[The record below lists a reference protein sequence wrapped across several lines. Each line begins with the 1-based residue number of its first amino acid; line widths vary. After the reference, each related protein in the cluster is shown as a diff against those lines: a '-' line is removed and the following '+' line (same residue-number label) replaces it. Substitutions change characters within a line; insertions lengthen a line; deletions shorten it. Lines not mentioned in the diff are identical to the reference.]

1 MKSHASIN
9 RIYRL
14 VWNAALGLWVAVAE
28 TAKGRSRGG
37 SARSGVEVASAGPR
51 GGLVFV
57 LHERCRAAVVMLLAM
72 SVFNLQVHAADA
84 LNSTVVVGSGNVST
98 SGATTTIN
106 QASQRLAIDW
116 THLSTAANEALVFN
130 QPNAQAIALNRITGS
145 SPSEFLGSLTAN
157 GQVFILNPN
166 GVLFGAG
173 SQVNVG
179 GLVASTLSM
188 SNADFMAG
196 STTFGTDPGQAGTG
210 SSAGKVTNKG
220 TLTAANG
227 GYVALLAPEVRN
239 EGVIRAMLGT
249 ALLAAGNKITLNL
262 DNGNLLGYSI
272 DQGAI
277 NALAE
282 NKLLIQ
288 ANGGQVL
295 LSAKAMDQLTTAT
308 VNNTGVIEAKTL
320 QNKAGRILLMGDME
334 TGTVN
339 VGGTLDAS
347 APDGGNGGFVETSA
361 AHVKVADSAR
371 VTTLASAGNTGK
383 WLIDP
388 NDFTI
393 SAGGDMTAAA
403 VAAALTGGNF
413 EIQTA
418 TMGTAGGN
426 GDIHVNQA
434 INRTDNNT
442 FTLTAERD
450 ININTGANITKTN
463 AGAAGMTMTAG
474 RNILLNGN
482 IGVGG
487 PSTTLSVTANA
498 VGDITGVGTLN
509 LNGGALDMTAGGSIG
524 GTDGLG
530 QIFAGSLKL
539 KATTG
544 EVVMNSGVDWQGSSF
559 DLYAGTNIRGN
570 AGAVNATMSAPGGS
584 FTASA
589 GNTGNGRIRI
599 NSFSNAI
606 GTLNLTALGTGG
618 GGQVDF
624 LSASAI
630 ANASITAAQDVN
642 VSATGSLNLNALTLT
657 GANQNVSLAAGGG
670 TLTTLGALNT
680 GAGNLTLS
688 GGSISLGGDLGAK
701 DLSLTAT
708 SGLNINRNLTAT
720 GNLALTASNAAIQ
733 QTAGVLV
740 AGGTTTVNAGAG
752 SVNLSGLNNFNGAVS
767 VSNLGVNNVAINNAG
782 GALTLGTVSVGSGT
796 LSLSGNNIA
805 QTGAIT
811 QAAGAGAVTINGGA
825 SAIDLSNAGN
835 NFTGAVGLN
844 NSGNNAVTI
853 RNVNDLV
860 LGPSTV
866 GGSLTATSSTGS
878 ISQAGALNVTG
889 ASTFTL
895 NGTSKDVLLGTS
907 ANTFGGGVTV
917 NGSGSVRDM
926 AFRYG
931 SGFAFPTTPT
941 YSGILTLI
949 RDVGAINLGTQ
960 TFSGGLALTA
970 GGGINLFGGTLQ
982 TGGAQTFNSAVTVAG
997 TVSLVST
1004 AGGITFANTVD
1015 GANAL
1020 STTSAGPTNFNASV
1034 GATTALTSLSV
1045 NSGGAINVQTGA
1057 TLRTGD
1063 LMLTAAG
1070 GIGNGTGGAA
1080 AIDAARLSAIN
1091 SGSGHI
1097 ALSHAGTGTLVVTDL
1112 GQGDGIQ
1119 NSASG
1124 ANVSLAAANG
1134 SIQVLGSTV
1143 SAAGGNV
1150 VLSAAGAS
1158 ATHSVEIVNNGA
1170 TQSNVTT
1177 TGTGNITIN
1186 GNLTSGGASATGG
1199 SAGGVVVTNSNI
1211 TAGNGVI
1218 TISGDAGWPSGLPQ
1232 VSRGV
1237 RLDSGAKVTGAGNI
1251 SITGRVGSSSLATSK
1266 GLQLAGGAEVS
1277 STGGDVALTGTLTNH
1292 SILDGTG
1299 LHVSGK
1305 VQSGASKKITLT
1317 GSATV
1322 GGSAGKGVLIDG
1334 AAELLAGT
1342 GGLTI
1347 VGTTSSATTATSV
1360 VGTSITVS
1368 IGGVSPI
1375 VSSTGAMDIT
1385 GTLDGGSIVGG
1396 SGLVMEGGTINSNGA
1411 NIVLRGSG
1419 VPAPAPVASRDVN
1432 LSGTTVTS
1440 GGGEIQII
1448 GNRVQIDSTVN
1459 AGAGRVVIA
1468 PFSTNRE
1475 ITLSSPV
1482 GGIEAVTLNLSTTE
1496 INNITAGVLQ
1506 IGTLTSTGGIEI
1518 GGAITAAPG
1527 PLPVI
1532 SLLNASTISQTGAIS
1547 VGKLNAVGSSVTLTN
1562 AGNQIDEISGRST
1575 TGAFAATSS
1584 KAAPLTVGT
1593 VDGYTGINSGSNAT
1607 TLTNLNGAIAQTQAI
1622 VASSFTGSGVG
1633 GVNLNL
1639 AANQI
1644 GAFTATNSGAGDIVL
1659 RNGINTTLTSL
1670 TNTGTGRIDVDNIGT
1685 VTLASSGITSS
1696 GTATGTTAGTAAVR
1710 VKGSQGIVASGAAP
1724 HISNSAGGSVYLDGG
1739 AGSVGTSPAGAVGI
1753 SAASVTAVA
1762 AGGAS
1767 QVNLSLANGGTLENI
1782 FAAGSVN
1789 VTATT
1794 GNLAVKTVSSSSVSL
1809 SAAAGAITDAN
1820 GAANNISG
1828 TSLTASSQ
1836 NGIALGTNVSGA
1848 QALSTTGAAG
1858 DITIT
1863 AANAIDTSNFS
1874 VSTNAGSAQTVS
1886 LASNAGITVGGAFGN
1901 SQDKLKLITTGGNI
1915 AVNGALT
1922 ASELTLNTAG
1932 TSTQSAAI
1940 TATGLELLGT
1950 GSHTLNNA
1958 GNAVTTLAGNT
1969 GNVSYSQAGALAIG
1983 TVNTAGLTASGKVL
1997 VRATG
2002 AAGDITL
2009 NNAVTSG
2016 SAANDSLVLAAGRN
2030 FINNA
2035 GATPLNP
2042 GAGRF
2047 LVYSTDPTAN
2057 TMGGLASTGNA
2068 FSRTYAANAPT
2079 DASMTSLSGNRM
2091 VYSVTPVLTITGD
2104 NQAKVYGAADPGLT
2118 YTLNSGLVAGDTA
2131 ATALAGLLAAPT
2143 GSAASAGT
2151 HAITQ
2156 GTLASAL
2163 GYGIA
2168 YTNGTLTVGKA
2179 TVSVTGMAANNKTYD
2194 GSATATLGN
2203 VGTLTGLAYG
2213 ELLTLNSTGASFSD
2227 ANAANGK
2234 TVTATYGL
2242 ANGAGGLASNYQL
2255 AAAPVTATAD
2265 INKANLSITANNDNR
2280 TVGAAAYTGGNGVS
2294 FSGFV
2299 GGETAVVLGGALTYG
2314 GSSQGAS
2321 AMGSYAITPGGYSAG
2336 NYALA
2341 YVDGVLTINP
2351 VAAPAP
2357 VPVVPG
2363 GSPASDAYL
2372 SALRNIASLG
2382 ASGDGGGAQG
2392 GGADPSDALKAA
2404 AAEAGNT
2411 NEE

>member
-37 SARSGVEVASAGPR
+37 SGRGGVAVISAGLR
-51 GGLVFV
+51 EGAGLGFV
-57 LHERCRAAVVMLLAM
+57 LHKRCRAAVVMLLAM

-106 QASQRLAIDW
+106 QTSQRLAIDW
-116 THLSTAANEALVFN
+116 TQLSTAANEALVFN

-196 STTFGTDPGQAGTG
+196 STTFGTDPGHAGTG
-210 SSAGKVTNKG
+210 SSAGKVVNKG
-220 TLTAANG
+220 TLTAAPG

-239 EGVIRAMLGT
+239 EGVITASLGT

-308 VNNTGVIEAKTL
+308 VNNTGIIEAKTIA
-320 QNKAGRILLMGDME
+320 NKAGRILLMGDME

-347 APDGGNGGFVETSA
+347 APDGGNGGFIETSA
-361 AHVKVADSAR
+361 ANVNVAAGTR
-371 VTTLASAGNTGK
+371 VTTKATNGQSGT

-388 NDFTI
+388 VDFTI
-393 SAGGDMTAAA
+393 DAGGAAQTTSGMGA
-403 VAAALTGGNF
+403 DTLSAALDLGNVS
-413 EIQTA
+413 IA
-418 TMGTAGGN
+418 TDASTGGN
-426 GDIHVNQA
+426 GDINVNSA
-434 INRTDNNT
+434 VSWSANPSTL
-442 FTLTAERD
+442 TLTAHRD
-450 ININTGANITKTN
+450 INFNANVTYSGT
-463 AGAAGMTMTAG
+463 GAAGLTAQAT
-474 RNILLNGN
+474 RNI
-482 IGVGG
+482 
-487 PSTTLSVTANA
+487 A
-498 VGDITGVGTLN
+498 VGTGV
-509 LNGGALDMTAGGSIG
+509 AVAS
-524 GTDGLG
+524 
-530 QIFAGSLKL
+530 
-539 KATTG
+539 TG
-544 EVVMNSGVDWQGSSF
+544 
-559 DLYAGTNIRGN
+559 
-570 AGAVNATMSAPGGS
+570 
-584 FTASA
+584 
-589 GNTGNGRIRI
+589 
-599 NSFSNAI
+599 
-606 GTLNLTALGTGG
+606 
-618 GGQVDF
+618 
-624 LSASAI
+624 
-630 ANASITAAQDVN
+630 
-642 VSATGSLNLNALTLT
+642 TGSLA
-657 GANQNVSLAAGGG
+657 VV
-670 TLTTLGALNT
+670 
-680 GAGNLTLS
+680 
-688 GGSISLGGDLGAK
+688 LGG
-701 DLSLTAT
+701 
-708 SGLNINRNLTAT
+708 
-720 GNLALTASNAAIQ
+720 
-733 QTAGVLV
+733 
-740 AGGTTTVNAGAG
+740 
-752 SVNLSGLNNFNGAVS
+752 
-767 VSNLGVNNVAINNAG
+767 
-782 GALTLGTVSVGSGT
+782 
-796 LSLSGNNIA
+796 
-805 QTGAIT
+805 
-811 QAAGAGAVTINGGA
+811 
-825 SAIDLSNAGN
+825 
-835 NFTGAVGLN
+835 
-844 NSGNNAVTI
+844 
-853 RNVNDLV
+853 
-860 LGPSTV
+860 PTV
-866 GGSLTATSSTGS
+866 G
-878 ISQAGALNVTG
+878 
-889 ASTFTL
+889 
-895 NGTSKDVLLGTS
+895 
-907 ANTFGGGVTV
+907 
-917 NGSGSVRDM
+917 
-926 AFRYG
+926 
-931 SGFAFPTTPT
+931 
-941 YSGILTLI
+941 
-949 RDVGAINLGTQ
+949 
-960 TFSGGLALTA
+960 
-970 GGGINLFGGTLQ
+970 
-982 TGGAQTFNSAVTVAG
+982 
-997 TVSLVST
+997 
-1004 AGGITFANTVD
+1004 
-1015 GANAL
+1015 
-1020 STTSAGPTNFNASV
+1020 
-1034 GATTALTSLSV
+1034 
-1045 NSGGAINVQTGA
+1045 
-1057 TLRTGD
+1057 
-1063 LMLTAAG
+1063 
-1070 GIGNGTGGAA
+1070 
-1080 AIDAARLSAIN
+1080 
-1091 SGSGHI
+1091 
-1097 ALSHAGTGTLVVTDL
+1097 
-1112 GQGDGIQ
+1112 
-1119 NSASG
+1119 
-1124 ANVSLAAANG
+1124 
-1134 SIQVLGSTV
+1134 
-1143 SAAGGNV
+1143 SAAGGAISLASGSSVASNGGDITFKGNSIA
-1150 VLSAAGAS
+1150 LSGADVTANGGS
-1158 ATHSVEIVNNGA
+1158 IAMTASGVNDTHSVEIANSGA

-1177 TGTGNITIN
+1177 TGAGNITIS
-1186 GNLTSGGASATGG
+1186 GNLTSGGTSATGG

-1211 TAGNGVI
+1211 TAGNGTI
-1218 TISGDAGWPSGLPQ
+1218 TVTGDAGWPSGLAQ

-1237 RLDSGAKVTGAGNI
+1237 RLDSGAKITGAGNI
-1251 SITGRVGSSSLATSK
+1251 NITGRVGRSSSATSK
-1266 GLQLAGGAEVS
+1266 GLHLAGGAEVS
-1277 STGGDVALTGTLTNH
+1277 STGGDISLTGTLNNP

-1322 GGSAGKGVLIDG
+1322 GGASGTGVLIDG
-1334 AAELLAGT
+1334 AAQLLAGT

-1347 VGTTSSATTATSV
+1347 VGSVSSSTTATNV
-1360 VGTSITVS
+1360 IGTHITTS
-1368 IGGVSPI
+1368 GPTGPTI
-1375 VSSTGAMDIT
+1375 SSTGAIDIT
-1385 GTLDGGSIVGG
+1385 GTMSASSA
-1396 SGLVMEGGTINSNGA
+1396 SGNSALRMEAGTINSNGA

-1419 VPAPAPVASRDVN
+1419 VPAPAPAAARDVR
-1432 LSGTTVTS
+1432 LEGTAVTS

-1448 GNRVQIDSTVN
+1448 GNRVEIASAVN

-1468 PFSTNRE
+1468 PFNTNRQ
-1475 ITLSSPV
+1475 ITLASSA
-1482 GGIEAVTLNLSTTE
+1482 GGIEAMALNLSDFE
-1496 INNITAGVLQ
+1496 LNRITAGVLQ

-1518 GGAITAAPG
+1518 AGPITAAPG

-1547 VGKLNAVGSSVTLTN
+1547 VGKLNAVGSSVILTN

-1575 TGAFAATSS
+1575 TGAFAVTSS

-1593 VDGYTGINSGSNAT
+1593 VDGYAGTNSGGNAT
-1607 TLTNLNGAIAQTQAI
+1607 TLTNMNGAIAQTQAI
-1622 VASSFTGSGVG
+1622 VASSFTGSSNG
-1633 GVNLNL
+1633 GTTLGL
-1639 AANQI
+1639 AGNQI
-1644 GAFTATNSGAGDIVL
+1644 GAFNLTNSGSGNIVVA
-1659 RNGINTTLTSL
+1659 NGIATTLTSV
-1670 TNTGTGRIDVDNIGT
+1670 TNTGGGRIDVDNTGGVT
-1685 VTLASSGITSS
+1685 VASVSS
-1696 GTATGTTAGTAAVR
+1696 DGAATGTTSGTAAIS
-1710 VKGSQGIVASGAAP
+1710 VKSSQGISASGGGT
-1724 HISNSAGGSVYLDGG
+1724 HIATGAGSLYLEG
-1739 AGSVGTSPAGAVGI
+1739 AGSVGASSGTPLRTSATRVSAQATGAGA
-1753 SAASVTAVA
+1753 
-1762 AGGAS
+1762 
-1767 QVNLSLANGGTLENI
+1767 QVNLVLTNGGTLENI
-1782 FAAGSVN
+1782 AANSTASVSATAGS
-1789 VTATT
+1789 
-1794 GNLAVKTVSSSSVSL
+1794 LAVKTVSG
-1809 SAAAGAITDAN
+1809 SAVTLAANAGAITDAN
-1820 GAANNISG
+1820 GAANNVTA

-1848 QALSTTGAAG
+1848 QTLSTTGAAG

-1886 LASNAGITVGGAFGN
+1886 LTSNAGITVGSAFGN
-1901 SQDKLKLITTGGNI
+1901 TQDKLKLIATGGNI

-1922 ASELTLNTAG
+1922 ASELTLSTAG

-1940 TATGLELLGT
+1940 TATGLELLGS

-1969 GNVSYSQAGALAIG
+1969 GNVDYSQAGALTIG

-2016 SAANDSLVLAAGRN
+2016 SAASDSLVLAAGRN

-2057 TMGGLASTGNA
+2057 TMGGITSTGNA

-2091 VYSVTPVLTITGD
+2091 VYSVTPLLTITGN

-2131 ATALAGLLAAPT
+2131 ATALAGVLAAPT

-2168 YTNGTLTVGKA
+2168 YTNGTLTVDKA

-2194 GSATATLGN
+2194 GGVAATLSNTGAL
-2203 VGTLTGLAYG
+2203 VGLVYG
-2213 ELLTLNSTGASFSD
+2213 EALTLNSTGASFID
-2227 ANAANGK
+2227 ANVGTGK
-2234 TVTATYGL
+2234 AVTATYNL
-2242 ANGAGGLASNYQL
+2242 ANGVGGLASNYQL
-2255 AAAPVTATAD
+2255 AAAPVTGTAD
-2265 INKANLSITANNDNR
+2265 INKANLTVTANNDNR
-2280 TVGAAAYTGGNGVS
+2280 TVGAAAYAGGNGVS
-2294 FSGFV
+2294 YSGFV
-2299 GGETAVVLGGALTYG
+2299 AGETAAVLGGALSYG
-2314 GSSQGAS
+2314 GSSQGAT
-2321 AMGSYAITPGGYSAG
+2321 AVGNYAITASGYTAA

-2341 YVDGVLTINP
+2341 YVDGVLSINP
-2351 VAAPAP
+2351 VATPVP

-2363 GSPASDAYL
+2363 GNPASDAYL

-2382 ASGDGGGAQG
+2382 ASGGGAQG

>member
-37 SARSGVEVASAGPR
+37 SGRSGVEVASVGPR
-51 GGLVFV
+51 EGFVFV
-57 LHERCRAAVVMLLAM
+57 LHARCRAAVVMLLAM

-84 LNSTVVVGSGNVST
+84 LNSTVVVGSGSVST
-98 SGATTTIN
+98 SGATTTIK

-130 QPNAQAIALNRITGS
+130 QPNAQAIALNRITGA

-220 TLTAANG
+220 SLTAATG

-239 EGVIRAMLGT
+239 EGVITASLGT
-249 ALLAAGNKITLNL
+249 ALLAAGNKVTLNL
-262 DNGNLLGYSI
+262 DNGSLLGYSI

-282 NKLLIQ
+282 NKHLIQ

-295 LSAKAMDQLTTAT
+295 LSAKAMDNLTAAT
-308 VNNTGVIEAKTL
+308 VNNTGVIEAKTIA
-320 QNKAGRILLMGDME
+320 NKAGRILLMGDME
-334 TGTVN
+334 HGTVN

-347 APDGGNGGFVETSA
+347 APDGGNGGFIETSA
-361 AHVKVADSAR
+361 ANVNVAAGTR
-371 VTTLASAGNTGK
+371 VTTKAADGQSGT

-388 NDFTI
+388 VDFTI
-393 SAGGDMTAAA
+393 AAGNAAQTTSGMGA
-403 VAAALTGGNF
+403 ATLSAALNAGNVS
-413 EIQTA
+413 IATDGSTA
-418 TMGTAGGN
+418 GN
-426 GDIHVNQA
+426 GDINVNSA
-434 INRTDNNT
+434 VSWASPSTL
-442 FTLTAERD
+442 TLTAHRD
-450 ININTGANITKTN
+450 INFNANV
-463 AGAAGMTMTAG
+463 AYSGGAAGGLTAQAT
-474 RNILLNGN
+474 RN
-482 IGVGG
+482 
-487 PSTTLSVTANA
+487 
-498 VGDITGVGTLN
+498 ITGVGTLN
-509 LNGGALDMTAGGSIG
+509 LGIGGGTLDMTADGSIG

-544 EVVMNSGVDWQGSSF
+544 EVIMNSGVDWQASSF
-559 DLYAGTNIRGN
+559 DLYAGTDIRGN
-570 AGAVNATMSAPGGS
+570 AGAVNATMTAPGGS

-630 ANASITAAQDVN
+630 GNASITAARDVN

-657 GANQNVSLAAGGG
+657 GANQNVNLAAGGG

-688 GGSISLGGDLGAK
+688 GGSMSLGGALSAK

-708 SGLNINRNLTAT
+708 SGLNINRDLTAT
-720 GNLALTASNAAIQ
+720 GNLTLAASNAAIQ

-796 LSLSGNNIA
+796 LSLTGNNIT

-844 NSGNNAVTI
+844 NSGVNAVTI

-907 ANTFGGGVTV
+907 ANTFVGGVTV
-917 NGSGSVRDM
+917 NGTGSVRDM

-931 SGFAFPTTPT
+931 SGFAFPTTPS
-941 YSGILTLI
+941 YSGTLTLVN
-949 RDVGAINLGTQ
+949 DGGAINLGTQ

-970 GGGINLFGGTLQ
+970 AGGINLFGGTLQ
-982 TGGAQTFNSAVTVAG
+982 TGGAQTFNSAVTVGG
-997 TVSLVST
+997 TVNLVST
-1004 AGGITFANTVD
+1004 GGGITFANTVN

-1045 NSGGAINVQTGA
+1045 TSGGAINVQTGA

-1063 LMLTAAG
+1063 LMMTAAG
-1070 GIGNGTGGAA
+1070 GIGNGIGGAA

-1091 SGSGHI
+1091 SVGGHI
-1097 ALSHAGTGTLVVTDL
+1097 ALSHTGTGTLVVTDL

-1119 NSASG
+1119 NSVVG
-1124 ANVSLAAANG
+1124 GNVSLAATNG
-1134 SIQVLGSTV
+1134 SIQVLGSKV

-1150 VLSAAGAS
+1150 VLGAAGAS
-1158 ATHSVEIVNNGA
+1158 TTHSVEIVNNGA

-1211 TAGNGVI
+1211 TAGNGTI
-1218 TISGDAGWPSGLPQ
+1218 TISGDAGVPSGLPQ

-1237 RLDSGAKVTGAGNI
+1237 RLDSGTKVTGAGNI
-1251 SITGRVGSSSLATSK
+1251 SITGQVGSSASINSE

-1277 STGGDVALTGTLTNH
+1277 STGGDVALTGSLNNPSTLA
-1292 SILDGTG
+1292 GTG

-1322 GGSAGKGVLIDG
+1322 GGSSGTGVVIDG

-1347 VGTTSSATTATSV
+1347 LGSVSSSTTATNV
-1360 VGTSITVS
+1360 IGTSIVTS
-1368 IGGVSPI
+1368 SPAASPI
-1375 VSSTGAMDIT
+1375 ISSTGAIDIT
-1385 GTLDGGSIVGG
+1385 GTMSAGSA
-1396 SGLVMEGGTINSNGA
+1396 SGNGALRMEGGTINSNGA

-1419 VPAPAPVASRDVN
+1419 VPAPAPVAARDVY
-1432 LSGTTVTS
+1432 LGGTTVAS
-1440 GGGEIQII
+1440 SGGEIQII
-1448 GNRVQIDSTVN
+1448 GDRVEILSTVN

-1468 PFSTNRE
+1468 PFTPNRE
-1475 ITLSSPV
+1475 IKLASSV
-1482 GGIEAVTLNLSTTE
+1482 GGIEAVALNLSTSE
-1496 INNITAGVLQ
+1496 INLITAGVLQ
-1506 IGTLTSTGGIEI
+1506 IGTLTGTGGIEI

-1532 SLLNASTISQTGAIS
+1532 SLLNAGSITQTGALS
-1547 VGKLNAVGSSVTLTN
+1547 VGKLRAAGSSVTLTN

-1575 TGAFAATSS
+1575 TGAFAVISS
-1584 KAAPLTVGT
+1584 KSAPLTVGT
-1593 VDGYTGINSGSNAT
+1593 VDGYAGINSGSNAT
-1607 TLTNLNGAIAQTQAI
+1607 TLNNLNGAIAQTQAI

-1633 GVNLNL
+1633 GINLNL

-1696 GTATGTTAGTAAVR
+1696 GTATGTAAGTAAVR
-1710 VKGSQGIVASGAAP
+1710 IKGSQGIVASGASP

-1739 AGSVGTSPAGAVGI
+1739 AGSVGTNPAGSVGI

-1794 GNLAVKTVSSSSVSL
+1794 GSLAVKTVSSSSVSL

-1836 NGIALGTNVSGA
+1836 NGITLGTNVSGA
-1848 QALSTTGAAG
+1848 QTLSTTGAAG

-1863 AANAIDTSNFS
+1863 AANAIDTGNFS

-1886 LASNAGITVGGAFGN
+1886 LASNAGITVGSAFGN

-1969 GNVSYSQAGALAIG
+1969 GNVDYSQAGALAVG
-1983 TVNTAGLTASGKVL
+1983 TVNTAGLTTSGKVL

-2009 NNAVTSG
+2009 NNTVTSG

-2131 ATALAGLLAAPT
+2131 ATALAGVLAAPT

-2213 ELLTLNSTGASFSD
+2213 ELLTLNSTGANFSD

-2234 TVTATYGL
+2234 TVTATT
-2242 ANGAGGLASNYQL
+2242 SW
-2255 AAAPVTATAD
+2255 
-2265 INKANLSITANNDNR
+2265 
-2280 TVGAAAYTGGNGVS
+2280 
-2294 FSGFV
+2294 
-2299 GGETAVVLGGALTYG
+2299 
-2314 GSSQGAS
+2314 
-2321 AMGSYAITPGGYSAG
+2321 
-2336 NYALA
+2336 
-2341 YVDGVLTINP
+2341 
-2351 VAAPAP
+2351 
-2357 VPVVPG
+2357 
-2363 GSPASDAYL
+2363 
-2372 SALRNIASLG
+2372 LRL
-2382 ASGDGGGAQG
+2382 
-2392 GGADPSDALKAA
+2392 PSRRRP
-2404 AAEAGNT
+2404 T
-2411 NEE
+2411 STRPT

>member
-37 SARSGVEVASAGPR
+37 SGRSGVEVTSVAHR
-51 GGLVFV
+51 EGLVFV
-57 LHERCRAAVVMLLAM
+57 LHARCRAAVVMLLAL

-84 LNSTVVVGSGNVST
+84 QNSTVVVGSGNVST

-116 THLSTAANEALVFN
+116 THLSTAANEALVFH

-196 STTFGTDPGQAGTG
+196 STTFGADPTHTGTG
-210 SSAGKVTNKG
+210 SSAGKVVNKG
-220 TLTAANG
+220 TLTAATG

-239 EGVIRAMLGT
+239 EGVIRALLGT

-288 ANGGQVL
+288 ADGGQVL

-308 VNNTGVIEAKTL
+308 VNNTGVIEAKTI

-347 APDGGNGGFVETSA
+347 APDGGNGGFIETSA
-361 AHVKVADSAR
+361 ANVNVAAGTR
-371 VTTLASAGNTGK
+371 VTTKATDGQSGT

-388 NDFTI
+388 VDFTI
-393 SAGGDMTAAA
+393 AAGNAAQTISGMGA
-403 VAAALTGGNF
+403 GTLSAALDLGNVS
-413 EIQTA
+413 IA
-418 TMGTAGGN
+418 TDGSTGGN
-426 GDIHVNQA
+426 GDINVNSTVSWA
-434 INRTDNNT
+434 SPSTL
-442 FTLTAERD
+442 TLTAHRD
-450 ININTGANITKTN
+450 INFNANV
-463 AGAAGMTMTAG
+463 AYSGGAAGGLTAQAT
-474 RNILLNGN
+474 RN
-482 IGVGG
+482 
-487 PSTTLSVTANA
+487 
-498 VGDITGVGTLN
+498 ITGVGTLN
-509 LNGGALDMTAGGSIG
+509 LGIGGGTLDMTAGTDISIA
-524 GTDGLG
+524 
-530 QIFAGSLKL
+530 QVFAGSVKL
-539 KATTG
+539 KATNG
-544 EVVMNSGVDWQGSSF
+544 ELVVDSGTDWQGSSF
-559 DLYAGTNIRGN
+559 DLFAGTNIRGS
-570 AGAVNATMSAPGGS
+570 AGAVNATVSGGGNV
-584 FTASA
+584 TASSGNA
-589 GNTGNGRIRI
+589 GNGKIRL
-599 NSFSNAI
+599 NTYGAI
-606 GTLNLTALGTGG
+606 STLNLTALGTGG

-624 LSASAI
+624 ASNSAV

-642 VSATGSLNLNALTLT
+642 ASATGSLNLNALTLT
-657 GANQNVSLAAGGG
+657 GANQNVSLAASGG

-701 DLSLTAT
+701 DLSLSAT

-720 GNLALTASNAAIQ
+720 RNLTLVANTGVQ
-733 QTAGVLV
+733 QTAGVLTV
-740 AGGTTTVNAGAG
+740 NGTTTVNAGVGQVSLTGA
-752 SVNLSGLNNFNGAVS
+752 NNFTGAVS
-767 VSNLGVNNVAINNAG
+767 VTNSGANNVAINNAS
-782 GALTLGTVSVGSGT
+782 GALTLGTLSVGSGT
-796 LSLSGNNIA
+796 LSLTGNNIT

-825 SAIDLSNAGN
+825 SAIDLSNVSN

-853 RNVNDLV
+853 RDTNDLV

-866 GGSLTATSSTGS
+866 GGSLTATSGTGS
-878 ISQAGALNVTG
+878 ISQAGALNVAG

-917 NGSGSVRDM
+917 NGSGSVKDM
-926 AFRYG
+926 AFRYAT
-931 SGFAFPTTPT
+931 GFAFPTAPS
-941 YSGILTLI
+941 YSGTLTMI

-970 GGGINLFGGTLQ
+970 AGGINLFGGTLQ

-1020 STTSAGPTNFNASV
+1020 STTSAGATNFNASV
-1034 GATTALTSLSV
+1034 GATTALTSLNV

-1063 LMLTAAG
+1063 LMMKAVG
-1070 GIGNGTGGAA
+1070 GIGNGIGGAA

-1097 ALSHAGTGTLVVTDL
+1097 ALSHTGTGTLVVADL

-1150 VLSAAGAS
+1150 VLSVAGAS
-1158 ATHSVEIVNNGA
+1158 TTHSVEIVNNGA

-1211 TAGNGVI
+1211 TAGSGTI
-1218 TISGDAGWPSGLPQ
+1218 TISGDAGWPSGLAQ

-1251 SITGRVGSSSLATSK
+1251 NITGRVGSSSSATSK

-1277 STGGDVALTGTLTNH
+1277 STGGDIALTGTLNNP
-1292 SILDGTG
+1292 SILAGTG

-1322 GGSAGKGVLIDG
+1322 GGSAGTGVVIDG
-1334 AAELLAGT
+1334 AAQLLAGT
-1342 GGLTI
+1342 GGLTV
-1347 VGTTSSATTATSV
+1347 VGTVSSSTTATAII
-1360 VGTSITVS
+1360 GTSI
-1368 IGGVSPI
+1368 GGGAI
-1375 VSSTGAMDIT
+1375 SSTGAIDIT
-1385 GTLDGGSIVGG
+1385 GVVSAPSAANATAL
-1396 SGLVMEGGTINSNGA
+1396 LMNGGTINSNGA

-1419 VPAPAPVASRDVN
+1419 VPAPAPASSYGVN
-1432 LSGTTVTS
+1432 LQGTVTS
-1440 GGGEIQII
+1440 GGGEIQILAD
-1448 GNRVQIDSTVN
+1448 RVNIANVVN
-1459 AGAGRVVIA
+1459 AGTGRVVIA
-1468 PFSTNRE
+1468 PFTASRAM
-1475 ITLSSPV
+1475 TLGGSS
-1482 GGIEAVTLNLSTTE
+1482 EANALNLSASE
-1496 INNITAGVLQ
+1496 INQITAGVLQ
-1506 IGTLTSTGGIEI
+1506 IGSLTSSGGIDI
-1518 GGAITAAPG
+1518 GNNGGAITAAPG

-1532 SLLNASTISQTGAIS
+1532 SLLNTGSISQTGAIS

-1575 TGAFAATSS
+1575 TGAFTVTSS

-1593 VDGYTGINSGSNAT
+1593 VDGYAGINSGSNAT
-1607 TLTNLNGAIAQTQAI
+1607 TLTNLGGAIAQTQAI
-1622 VASSFTGSGVG
+1622 VASSFAGSSNG
-1633 GVNLNL
+1633 GTTLGL
-1639 AANQI
+1639 ASNQI
-1644 GAFTATNSGAGDIVL
+1644 GAFNVANTGSGNIVL
-1659 RNGINTTLTSL
+1659 ANGIATTLTSI
-1670 TNTGTGRIDVDNIGT
+1670 TNAGGGRIDVDNTGNVT
-1685 VTLASSGITSS
+1685 VASISS
-1696 GTATGTTAGTAAVR
+1696 DGTATGTTAGTAAIS
-1710 VKGSQGIVASGAAP
+1710 VKSSQGILASGGGT
-1724 HISNSAGGSVYLDGG
+1724 HIANTG
-1739 AGSVGTSPAGAVGI
+1739 AGSLYLEGASNVGASSGAPLRTSATLVSAQATGAGA
-1753 SAASVTAVA
+1753 
-1762 AGGAS
+1762 
-1767 QVNLSLANGGTLENI
+1767 QVNLVLTNGGTLENV
-1782 FAAGSVN
+1782 AANGSANVAATAGS
-1789 VTATT
+1789 
-1794 GNLAVKTVSSSSVSL
+1794 LAVKTVSG
-1809 SAAAGAITDAN
+1809 SAVTLAANAGAITDAN
-1820 GAANNISG
+1820 GAANNITG
-1828 TSLTASSQ
+1828 ASLTASSQ
-1836 NGIALGTNVSGA
+1836 NGITLGTNVSGA

-1886 LASNAGITVGGAFGN
+1886 LASNAGITVGSAFGN
-1901 SQDKLKLITTGGNI
+1901 SQDKLKLIATGGNI
-1915 AVNGALT
+1915 AINGALT
-1922 ASELTLNTAG
+1922 ASELTLSTGG

-1940 TATGLELLGT
+1940 TATGLELLGSGT
-1950 GSHTLNNA
+1950 HTLNHA
-1958 GNAVTTLAGNT
+1958 SNAVTTLAGNT
-1969 GNVSYSQAGALAIG
+1969 GNVDYSQAGALAIG
-1983 TVNTAGLTASGKVL
+1983 TVNTAGLTTSGKVL

-2002 AAGDITL
+2002 AAGDVTL
-2009 NNAVTSG
+2009 NNTVTSG

-2057 TMGGLASTGNA
+2057 TMGGFASTGNA

-2179 TVSVTGMAANNKTYD
+2179 TVSVTGVVANNKTYD
-2194 GSATATLGN
+2194 SNATATLGN
-2203 VGTLTGLAYG
+2203 IGTLTGLAYG

-2242 ANGAGGLASNYQL
+2242 ANGVGGLASNYQL
-2255 AAAPVTATAD
+2255 AAAPVTTTAD
-2265 INKANLSITANNDNR
+2265 IAKANLGVTANNDSR
-2280 TVGAAAYTGGNGVS
+2280 TVGGTAYTGGNGVS

-2299 GGETAVVLGGALTYG
+2299 GGETAAVLGGALTYG

-2321 AMGSYAITPGGYSAG
+2321 AVGSYAIAASGYSAG
-2336 NYALA
+2336 NYTLNYIDGLLA
-2341 YVDGVLTINP
+2341 INP
-2351 VAAPAP
+2351 VAVVPT
-2357 VPVVPG
+2357 VPVVQ
-2363 GSPASDAYL
+2363 
-2372 SALRNIASLG
+2372 
-2382 ASGDGGGAQG
+2382 GGGALPVNDAYASAMRNLASLLDASQGGGGLAG

-2404 AAEAGNT
+2404 AAEAGKT
-2411 NEE
+2411 GESGEEE